1 MRISLAEVADLI
13 GGKITGD
20 SQTGIIGLAKIE
32 EAKSGDLTFL
42 YMPAYE
48 KYFQTTKASAIL
60 VKPGF
65 KKTRTDIAYIEV
77 NDPNKA
83 FSKIII
89 KFFTP
94 EFSLSGI
101 DATAFIH
108 PSSSIGNNV
117 ALGRNVVISSGCKI
131 GDNVKIFHNTVLLED
146 VEIGNDTILFQ
157 NVSIR
162 EKCKIGKRVIIHPG
176 TVVGSDGFGY
186 FPDENGMYKKIP
198 QIGIVILED
207 DVELGSNV
215 SVDRA
220 ALGATIIKRGTKIDN
235 LVQIGHNVVIGEDT
249 VISAQSGVSGSTK
262 VGAHCMLGG
271 QAGLTGH
278 IEIGDNVSIGA
289 QSGVSKSITKPGI
302 YFGYPARELKTT
314 LKLEAHLNNLPEY
327 LEKIK
332 QLENQIQNLS
342 AEIKK
347 LSDKS

>member
-1 MRISLAEVADLI
+1 MRVSLLDITDLVGGEISGDKETQ
-13 GGKITGD
+13 ITG
-20 SQTGIIGLAKIE
+20 LARIE
-32 EAKSGDLTFL
+32 EAGKGDLTFL

-48 KYFQTTKASAIL
+48 KYFQSTRASAIL

-65 KKTRTDIAYIEV
+65 KKSRTDISYIEV

-83 FSKIII
+83 FSKVIIN
-89 KFFTP
+89 FFSP
-94 EFSLSGI
+94 EFSLTGI
-101 DATAFIH
+101 DSTAFVH
-108 PSSSIGNNV
+108 PSASLGKNA
-117 ALGRNVVISSGCKI
+117 ALGRNVVISAGCKI
-131 GDNVKIFHNTVLLED
+131 GDNVKIFHNTVLLES
-146 VEIGNDTILFQ
+146 VEIGDDTILFQ

-162 EKCKIGKRVIIHPG
+162 EKCKIGNRVIIHPG

-186 FPDENGMYKKIP
+186 FPDENGKYMKIP
-198 QIGIVILED
+198 QIGIVIVED

-235 LVQIGHNVVIGEDT
+235 LVQIGHNVAIGEDT

-262 VGAHCMLGG
+262 IGAHCILGG

-302 YFGYPARELKTT
+302 YFGSPARELKTT

-332 QLENQIQNLS
+332 QLENRIQNLS
-342 AEIKK
+342 DELKRLNGK
-347 LSDKS
+347 